1 MAEWSKALA
10 WKASEGVKPSAGSNP
25 ALSAVIENV
34 RYSWRFLLHTE
45 GAGMRSK
52 VLGAKRAVNPALSA
66 VIENVRYSW
75 RFLLHAEG
83 AGMRSKVLGAKRAVN
98 PADLRLSNL

>member
-1 MAEWSKALA
+1 MRSKVLGAKRA
-10 WKASEGVKPSAGSNP
+10 VNP

-52 VLGAKRAVNPALSA
+52 VLGAKRAVNPAPLPLKNYPIQYIQICIFRISGGSVA
-66 VIENVRYSW
+66 MAIKKEV
-75 RFLLHAEG
+75 LL
-83 AGMRSKVLGAKRAVN
+83 LVN
-98 PADLRLSNL
+98 